1 MKIALLAP
9 PYLSVPPK
17 AYGGTEKI
25 VSLLADGLVDLG
37 HDVTLFATGDSR
49 TRAKLSSIYPVE
61 LGNSGLTKYSPF
73 LPMLHFET
81 CFRRAGEFDLI
92 HNHAQYLPMFMAE
105 FVKTPV
111 VHTMHGTMYAGEIPD
126 EKRKVLLNFKHQRF
140 VSISKNQKEGFAELN
155 FVGTVYNGLDTSEYS
170 YVEKPRGN
178 YLLWIGRITAKK
190 GPMEAIEVAKKLN
203 KPLVM
208 AAAIDPVDM
217 PFFEREVKPKIDGKK
232 ISYIGEISHKGI
244 DSLYGNA
251 CATLFPISWHE
262 PFGLVMIESMV
273 CGTPVVAYN
282 TGSVPEVIE
291 DGKTGFVVDQNVG
304 IDGLVHAVREIE
316 RIQRG
321 DCRARVLAKF
331 SKEKMVADYVEVYKK
346 VINPKV

>member
-37 HDVTLFATGDSR
+37 HEVTLFATGDSQ
-49 TRAKLSSIYPVE
+49 TRAKLSSIYPSE
-61 LGNSGLTKYSPF
+61 IGNSGFAKNSPF
-73 LPMLHFET
+73 IPMLHFTE

-111 VHTMHGTMYAGEIPD
+111 VHTMHGTMYAGEIPE
-126 EKRKVLLNFKHQRF
+126 EKRKVLMRFKNQRF
-140 VSISKNQKEGFAELN
+140 ISISENQRKGFPKLN
-155 FVGTVYNGLDTSEYS
+155 FVGTVYNGLDVNEYS

-190 GPMEAIEVAKKLN
+190 GPMEAIEVAKKLS

-208 AAAIDPVDM
+208 AAAIDPVDL
-217 PFFEREVKPKIDGKK
+217 PFYEKSVKPQIDGKRV
-232 ISYIGEISHKGI
+232 SFIGEISHKGI

-251 CATLFPISWHE
+251 YATLFPITWHE

-321 DCRARVLAKF
+321 DCRARVLEKF
-331 SKEKMVADYVEVYKK
+331 SKETMVEGYEEVYKK
-346 VINPKV
+346 IVTRD